1 MTTREKKLLYL
12 TAMSY
17 TQKVLNTVQATK
29 LLEKRFPNGIIKY
42 KTLEGF
48 NVVLCESY
56 DKQTG
61 MCVAGEYIVTDEKQ
75 EKEAVLNIMF
85 QYASYFLN
93 YNQII

>member
-1 MTTREKKLLYL
+1 MGSHDKRSKEMTTREDKLLHL

-29 LLEKRFPNGIIKY
+29 LLKERFPNGIIKY

-48 NVVLCESY
+48 NVVLCEYY

-61 MCVAGEYIVTDEKQ
+61 MCVGGEYIVTDE
-75 EKEAVLNIMF
+75 I
-85 QYASYFLN
+85 Y
-93 YNQII
+93 